1 MCSLFICSPKIT
13 HPHPQVSRLTVQYNL
28 QPAALLMSF
37 GHQRFNNPPQTALLT
52 SSVQY
57 DKIISKFG
65 QQQLVMVNYVCGL
78 NQSET
83 ETKVKNFKPCY
94 RYRNKFLITLRLKI
108 CHKEHNINV
117 LLLFIAE
124 N

>member
-1 MCSLFICSPKIT
+1 
-13 HPHPQVSRLTVQYNL
+13 
-28 QPAALLMSF
+28 
-37 GHQRFNNPPQTALLT
+37 
-52 SSVQY
+52 
-57 DKIISKFG
+57 
-65 QQQLVMVNYVCGL
+65 MVNYVCGL